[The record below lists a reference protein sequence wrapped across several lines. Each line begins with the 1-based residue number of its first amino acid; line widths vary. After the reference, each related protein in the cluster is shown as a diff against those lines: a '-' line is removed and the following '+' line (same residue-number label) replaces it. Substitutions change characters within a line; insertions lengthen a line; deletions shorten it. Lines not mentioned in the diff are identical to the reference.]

1 MKTVKLIIIAILIA
15 LVNRSISQTK
25 YESIKMEEQYEK
37 ALVNY
42 QTFKQL
48 VNEVDTHR
56 AKRLV
61 SLNTFLAMSRDS
73 NTLILDTRSLYR
85 YNRKHIKG
93 AIHLNFSDF
102 TQAALNKRIPLND
115 KTRILIYCNNNF
127 KNDQIDFTSK
137 VAYPTRIREFDLTGI
152 SQPRTLALNIPTY
165 LNLYGYGYRNIYELD
180 ELVST
185 YDKRLRL
192 EGSAVKTRNQ
202 KD

>member
-1 MKTVKLIIIAILIA
+1 MKTIKLIIIAILIA

-25 YESIKMEEQYEK
+25 HESLKIEEQYEK

-42 QTFKQL
+42 QQFKQL
-48 VNEVDTHR
+48 VNEVDSHR

-61 SLNTFLAMSRDS
+61 SLNTFLAMSKDS
-73 NTLILDTRSLYR
+73 NTVILDTRSKYR

-93 AIHLNFSDF
+93 ALHLNFSDF
-102 TQAALNKRIPLND
+102 TQASLNELIPINE

-137 VAYPTRIREFDLTGI
+137 VAMPAEMIGLDLDETFKL
-152 SQPRTLALNIPTY
+152 RTMALNIPTY
-165 LNLYGYGYRNIYELD
+165 LNLYGYGYRNIYYLD

-185 YDKRLRL
+185 YDKRLIM
-192 EGSAVKTRNQ
+192 EGTAVKTRS
-202 KD
+202 K